1 MSGGHFEYQNDSLCL
16 DITGEYPDYGE
27 RGRRNSK
34 DAARNNKLE
43 DAEISEL
50 VYDVFCLIHSYDW
63 YTSGDTRKE
72 TYLEDV
78 RIFKEKWFSA
88 VRPARL
94 KSYIDAKIEETRTEL
109 YNLIGVKEDTE

>member
-1 MSGGHFEYQNDSLCL
+1 MSGGHFGYQNDSLCER
-16 DITGEYPDYGE
+16 ITGEYPDYGE
-27 RGRRNSK
+27 SGRKNSK
-34 DAARNNKLE
+34 DAARNNRLE

-63 YTSGDTRKE
+63 YFCGDTCKE

-78 RIFKEKWFSA
+78 RLFKEKWFSA

-94 KSYIDAKIEETRTEL
+94 KNYIDAKIDETRKEL
-109 YNLIGVKEDTE
+109 CDLIGIKEERK